1 MPRGRPVAGGINKS
15 EEIRKYF
22 ESHPESKTKDC
33 IDALSKKDIEVSQAL
48 VAGVRSRMDGTAG
61 TKKKRKGEVSVAE
74 MKLLK
79 TFITKSHLETSVA
92 TKTLMELA
100 ALIEEIGSVERFKD
114 VLSEFGN
121 FEASLAAEDSD
132 SDEDSDTDEDSDDEA
147 VAVGSYD
154 DEDEDEDDE

>member
-1 MPRGRPVAGGINKS
+1 MPRGRPAAGGINKS

-22 ESHPESKTKDC
+22 ETHPESKTKDC
-33 IDALSKKDIEVSQAL
+33 IDALASKKIEVSQAL
-48 VAGVRSRMDGTAG
+48 VAGVRSRMDGSAG
-61 TKKKRKGEVSVAE
+61 SKKKRKGEVSVAE

-79 TFITKSHLETSVA
+79 SFITKSHLEVSVA

-121 FEASLAAEDSD
+121 FEASLAADDSDEDED
-132 SDEDSDTDEDSDDEA
+132 SDEDSDDA

-154 DEDEDEDDE
+154 DDEDDEDDE